1 MLNRRHLRIKVLQL
15 LYAHFQSNEQDFIK
29 TDKELNVSLDRM
41 YDMYLYLLLTFEQ
54 LNRAAEN
61 KMEDRK
67 KKLRP
72 TSEDLNPNMRFVDNQ
87 LVNQLSNSEELHEI
101 VKKRKV
107 NWMGAEAQEMFRK
120 MFNSVLESEA
130 YVLYMSNEES
140 GYEIDRNFMLQLFK
154 DSVANS
160 PWLYNFFDEKSIYW
174 MDDLD
179 LCCSM
184 VLKSLKTMNPKEDF
198 IPMPLYKDPADESTF
213 VHDLLRKT
221 IQNNAEY
228 DVLITEMVDNW
239 ETERIAK
246 MDLVLLKMGI
256 TELLYFQS
264 IPSKVTLNEYIEIS
278 KFYSTP
284 KSNIFINGILDKI
297 VEKFKAEKRLVKT
310 GRGLLD

>member
-15 LYAHFQSNEQDFIK
+15 LYAHFQSDEKDFIK

-41 YDMYLYLLLTFEQ
+41 YDMYLYLLLTFDQ
-54 LNRAAEN
+54 LIRAAEN

-72 TSEDLNPNMRFVDNQ
+72 TPEDLNPNMRFVDNQ
-87 LVNQLSNSEELHEI
+87 LINQLTNGVTLNEI
-101 VKKRKV
+101 AKKRKV
-107 NWMGAEAQEMFRK
+107 NWLGAESQEMFRK
-120 MFNSVLESEA
+120 MYNSILESEA
-130 YVLYMSNEES
+130 YVLYMNNEET
-140 GYEIDRNFMLQLFK
+140 GYEVDRSFLLQLFK

-160 PWLYNFFDEKSIYW
+160 TLLYNFFDEKSIYW

-184 VLKSLKTMNPKEDF
+184 VLKSIKAMQPGEEFVPL
-198 IPMPLYKDPADESTF
+198 PLYKDAEDESTF
-213 VHDLLRKT
+213 VHELLRKT
-221 IQNNAEY
+221 IQNNSEY

-256 TELLYFQS
+256 TELLNFQS

-297 VEKFKAEKRLVKT
+297 VAKFKADNRLVKT
-310 GRGLLD
+310 GRGLLE

>member
-61 KMEDRK
+61 KIEDRK

-184 VLKSLKTMNPKEDF
+184 VLKSIKTMNPGVDF

>member
-29 TDKELNVSLDRM
+29 TDRELNVSLDRM
-41 YDMYLYLLLTFEQ
+41 YDMYLYLLITFDQ
-54 LNRAAEN
+54 LVRAAEN

-72 TSEDLNPNMRFVDNQ
+72 SAEDLSPNMRFVDN
-87 LVNQLSNSEELHEI
+87 LVINQLSNAKILGEI
-101 VKKRKV
+101 SKKRKV
-107 NWMGAEAQEMFRK
+107 NWMGAESQEIFRK
-120 MFNSVLESEA
+120 MFNSILESEA
-130 YVLYMSNEES
+130 YVLYMSNEEN
-140 GYEIDRNFMLQLFK
+140 GYEVDRAFVLQLFK

-184 VLKSLKTMNPKEDF
+184 VLKTIKAMKPGEEFSPL
-198 IPMPLYKDPADESTF
+198 PLYKDPADESTF

-221 IQNNAEY
+221 IQNNVEY
-228 DVLITEMVDNW
+228 DALITAMVDNW

-246 MDLVLLKMGI
+246 MDMVLLKMGI
-256 TELLYFQS
+256 TEFLFFQS
-264 IPSKVTLNEYIEIS
+264 IPAKVTLNEYIEIS

-297 VEKFKAEKRLVKT
+297 IEKFKLEKRMIKT

>member
-41 YDMYLYLLLTFEQ
+41 YDMYLYLLLTFEE
-54 LNRAAEN
+54 LIRAAEN
-61 KMEDRK
+61 KIDDRK

-72 TSEDLNPNMRFVDNQ
+72 TAEDLNPNMRFVDNQ
-87 LVNQLSNSEELHEI
+87 VINQLSNASRLLEI
-101 VKKRKV
+101 VKKRKI
-107 NWMGAEAQEMFRK
+107 NWIGAESQEMFRK
-120 MFNSVLESEA
+120 MFNAVLESEA
-130 YVLYMSNEES
+130 YVIYMNSEAP
-140 GYEIDRNFMLQLFK
+140 GYDADRNFVLQLFK

-160 PWLYNFFDEKSIYW
+160 TWLFNFFDEKSIYW

-184 VLKSLKTMNPKEDF
+184 VLKSIKAMNPNEEF
-198 IPMPLYKDPADESTF
+198 VPMPLYKDPEDESTF

-228 DVLITEMVDNW
+228 DELITAMVENW

-297 VEKFKAEKRLVKT
+297 VEKFKAENRLIKT

>member
-61 KMEDRK
+61 KIEDRK

-130 YVLYMSNEES
+130 YVLYMNNEES

-184 VLKSLKTMNPKEDF
+184 VLKSIKTMNPGVDF

>member
-120 MFNSVLESEA
+120 MFNTVLESEA

-184 VLKSLKTMNPKEDF
+184 VLKSLKTMNPEEDF

>member
-130 YVLYMSNEES
+130 YVLYMNNEES

-184 VLKSLKTMNPKEDF
+184 VLKSIKTMNPGEDF
-198 IPMPLYKDPADESTF
+198 IPMSLYKDPADESTF

>member
-15 LYAHFQSNEQDFIK
+15 LYAHFQSDEKDFIK

-41 YDMYLYLLLTFEQ
+41 YDMYLYLLLTFDQ
-54 LNRAAEN
+54 LIRAAEN

-72 TSEDLNPNMRFVDNQ
+72 TPEDLNPNMRFVDNQ
-87 LVNQLSNSEELHEI
+87 LVNQLTNGVTLNEI
-101 VKKRKV
+101 AKKRKV
-107 NWMGAEAQEMFRK
+107 NWLGAESQEMFRK
-120 MFNSVLESEA
+120 MYNSILESEA
-130 YVLYMSNEES
+130 YVLYMNNEET
-140 GYEIDRNFMLQLFK
+140 GYEVDRSFLLQLFK

-160 PWLYNFFDEKSIYW
+160 TLLYNFFDEKSIYW

-184 VLKSLKTMNPKEDF
+184 VLKSIKAMQPGEEFVPL
-198 IPMPLYKDPADESTF
+198 PLYKDAEDESTF
-213 VHDLLRKT
+213 VHELLRKT
-221 IQNNAEY
+221 IQNNSEY

-256 TELLYFQS
+256 TELLNFQ
-264 IPSKVTLNEYIEIS
+264 K
-278 KFYSTP
+278 
-284 KSNIFINGILDKI
+284 
-297 VEKFKAEKRLVKT
+297 
-310 GRGLLD
+310 

>member
-87 LVNQLSNSEELHEI
+87 LVNQLSNSEDLQEI

-130 YVLYMSNEES
+130 YVLYMRNEES

-184 VLKSLKTMNPKEDF
+184 VLKSIKTMNPGVDF

>member
-120 MFNSVLESEA
+120 MFNTVLESEA
-130 YVLYMSNEES
+130 YVLYMNNEES
-140 GYEIDRNFMLQLFK
+140 GYEMDRNFMLQLFK

-184 VLKSLKTMNPKEDF
+184 VLKSIKTMNPGEDF

>member
-41 YDMYLYLLLTFEQ
+41 YDMYLYLLLTFEE
-54 LNRAAEN
+54 LIRAAEN
-61 KMEDRK
+61 KIDDRK

-72 TSEDLNPNMRFVDNQ
+72 TAEDLNPNMRFVDNQ
-87 LVNQLSNSEELHEI
+87 VINQLSNASRLQDI
-101 VKKRKV
+101 AKKRKI
-107 NWMGAEAQEMFRK
+107 NWIGAESQEMFRK
-120 MFNSVLESEA
+120 MFNAVLESEA
-130 YVLYMSNEES
+130 YVIYMNSEAP
-140 GYEIDRNFMLQLFK
+140 GYDADRNFVLQLFK

-160 PWLYNFFDEKSIYW
+160 TWLYNFFDEKSIYW

-184 VLKSLKTMNPKEDF
+184 VLKSIKAMNPNEEF
-198 IPMPLYKDPADESTF
+198 VPMPLYKDPEDESTF

-228 DVLITEMVDNW
+228 DELITAMVENW

-297 VEKFKAEKRLVKT
+297 VEKFKAEKRLIKT

>member
-1 MLNRRHLRIKVLQL
+1 
-15 LYAHFQSNEQDFIK
+15 
-29 TDKELNVSLDRM
+29 
-41 YDMYLYLLLTFEQ
+41 
-54 LNRAAEN
+54 
-61 KMEDRK
+61 
-67 KKLRP
+67 
-72 TSEDLNPNMRFVDNQ
+72 
-87 LVNQLSNSEELHEI
+87 
-101 VKKRKV
+101 
-107 NWMGAEAQEMFRK
+107 MGAEAQEMFRK

-184 VLKSLKTMNPKEDF
+184 VLKSIKTMNPGEDF

>member
-87 LVNQLSNSEELHEI
+87 LVNQLSNSEDLQEI

-130 YVLYMSNEES
+130 YVLYMRNEES

-184 VLKSLKTMNPKEDF
+184 VLKSIKTMNPGVDF

-246 MDLVLLKMGI
+246 MD
-256 TELLYFQS
+256 
-264 IPSKVTLNEYIEIS
+264 
-278 KFYSTP
+278 
-284 KSNIFINGILDKI
+284 
-297 VEKFKAEKRLVKT
+297 
-310 GRGLLD
+310 